1 MNNKTISVVI
11 PSFAYGC
18 YLRECVE
25 SVVNQTHKA
34 HEIIIVSDGA
44 KDNTVE
50 VAKELI
56 AEYPDAN
63 IILVEKENGGNS
75 SARNAGIK
83 IATGTHC
90 MALDPDD
97 KLVPAALE
105 ENLKLLTDDMAIS
118 QTGLMEFGERHV
130 INIPTISPSLERTL
144 QSNTIF
150 CNAVFPRKAW
160 VEVGGYDEHKIIMM
174 GFEDWEIWIRM
185 LAVGYHVN
193 VSDFIALRYRVHE
206 GQMTQATTHP
216 YRQQM
221 YDYIFKKHKNLYD
234 QFGLLKAGL
243 N

>member
-1 MNNKTISVVI
+1 MDTKTISIII
-11 PSFAYGC
+11 PCYKYAC
-18 YLRECVE
+18 YLAECVD
-25 SVVNQTHKA
+25 SVVNQTYKA
-34 HEIIIVSDGA
+34 KEIIIINDGSP
-44 KDNTVE
+44 DNTSE

-56 AEYPDAN
+56 AKYPDDN
-63 IILVEKENGGNS
+63 IILIEKENGGNS

-83 IATGTHC
+83 IATGTHI

-118 QTGLMEFGERHV
+118 QTALMEFGDRHI
-130 INIPTISPSLERTL
+130 INVPTTSPSLERIL

-160 VEVGGYDEHKIIMM
+160 VEVGGYDESEVITK
-174 GFEDWEIWIRM
+174 GYEDWELWIRM
-185 LAVGYHVN
+185 LAAGYHVN

-221 YDYIFKKHKNLYD
+221 YDYIFNKHRALYD